1 MQGQPAARVAVSQPG
16 SINAKGQGQSLGP
29 IVPPQVPA
37 AMAPPQV
44 MQERH
49 QQPNRVYPFVAPLMS
64 MQEMAP
70 VVRPPAPAL
79 MQHVGQQEQRPS
91 MLNPNQLVAQ
101 PIERPLLKNR
111 SQQPIQQSL
120 FSTQIVD
127 KECVMQNCQQP
138 LQQVQIPVIA
148 NHQQLRYLPLQA
160 PGPPYPVQFLPSP
173 TKQEMPLAAVPGSTY
188 GWPMNW
194 PPPYGNPVMQTSP
207 FHHFFACPGPAWQSQ
222 PLNPP
227 AMPPRPPPPPEPPP
241 PLHLPMT
248 ASGAQA
254 LGQAPRRQDVQ
265 DSSPPQEQDMNMNV
279 AREYGDPLEVIP
291 YGWEDEKMDPDGG
304 MTCSTPESKR
314 TREPVRDPGTGESAD
329 RSQKIIQAFV
339 HQQQS
344 IQSAANNAKFPPPAS
359 VTNAIAG
366 PTIGHAHSLIAPAW
380 HQGGPGQGGGRPATS
395 GVQAGITG
403 AGGNKTVTSLDASWG
418 GVGLRSQLSSER
430 LGVLDP
436 QSTMVQAAEHMKQMG
451 PGAAQHPAVSE
462 LPPGKGYQHAVKEE
476 KQHRPIAAG
485 APVLP
490 MQWLPSPLQVR
501 PLIPAVSLP
510 QQRPVAQP
518 KQSHVAQNQ
527 IQLQVRQPAFRIPT
541 AQRRP
546 IAQLPMHVVQ
556 DLVNT
561 TQQQKQYPALLSAIP
576 FHPILLRFNLSN
588 AGFHLLSA
596 QEHLL
601 FVPPQTHIP
610 QLPLQNVPNQIL
622 IGMLFSKPF
631 AADSSSESGT
641 SAAVGPKHPVDLVAI
656 PTTRNLFLSVRALT
670 ARDFGIGQS
679 RTSTAI
685 GMPTFAQL
693 QTAALHCG
701 TCHTGLQCGAMQTAT
716 WQNGALQTAALR
728 IGARQ
733 TGFQCGTMQIANMP
747 TRLRGSDPN
756 SAMGMSALR
765 EITPPV
771 WQQPGIGKGTEMPLF
786 VGRQGVLS
794 QRAVNLPVTSVAA
807 EFGGLALQGQAGT
820 GLPVSLAASLRTH
833 GQRELMAQ
841 VNGPYLEE
849 SAICPV
855 RFLKEEAKSSGARV
869 PSSKTCATELPSD
882 CSAAGCKLP
891 DWSGEHCKLPYSSPA
906 HGKLPRWRR
915 GECKPPQCNAAHC
928 KPAHCRASQSN
939 LSHCRAIHSKRPHSS
954 ATNSKLQ
961 NCSAEQCIVPHCR
974 AGQCQQLRRSSEPR
988 NTSSS
993 DVED

>member
-1 MQGQPAARVAVSQPG
+1 M
-16 SINAKGQGQSLGP
+16 
-29 IVPPQVPA
+29 
-37 AMAPPQV
+37 
-44 MQERH
+44 
-49 QQPNRVYPFVAPLMS
+49 
-64 MQEMAP
+64 
-70 VVRPPAPAL
+70 
-79 MQHVGQQEQRPS
+79 
-91 MLNPNQLVAQ
+91 
-101 PIERPLLKNR
+101 
-111 SQQPIQQSL
+111 
-120 FSTQIVD
+120 
-127 KECVMQNCQQP
+127 
-138 LQQVQIPVIA
+138 
-148 NHQQLRYLPLQA
+148 
-160 PGPPYPVQFLPSP
+160 
-173 TKQEMPLAAVPGSTY
+173 
-188 GWPMNW
+188 
-194 PPPYGNPVMQTSP
+194 
-207 FHHFFACPGPAWQSQ
+207 
-222 PLNPP
+222 
-227 AMPPRPPPPPEPPP
+227 
-241 PLHLPMT
+241 
-248 ASGAQA
+248 
-254 LGQAPRRQDVQ
+254 
-265 DSSPPQEQDMNMNV
+265 
-279 AREYGDPLEVIP
+279 
-291 YGWEDEKMDPDGG
+291 
-304 MTCSTPESKR
+304 
-314 TREPVRDPGTGESAD
+314 
-329 RSQKIIQAFV
+329 
-339 HQQQS
+339 
-344 IQSAANNAKFPPPAS
+344 
-359 VTNAIAG
+359 
-366 PTIGHAHSLIAPAW
+366 
-380 HQGGPGQGGGRPATS
+380 
-395 GVQAGITG
+395 
-403 AGGNKTVTSLDASWG
+403 
-418 GVGLRSQLSSER
+418 
-430 LGVLDP
+430 
-436 QSTMVQAAEHMKQMG
+436 
-451 PGAAQHPAVSE
+451 
-462 LPPGKGYQHAVKEE
+462 
-476 KQHRPIAAG
+476 
-485 APVLP
+485 P

-728 IGARQ
+728 FGARQ

-786 VGRQGVLS
+786 VGRQRVLS

-820 GLPVSLAASLRTH
+820 GLPVSLAAPLRTH

-869 PSSKTCATELPSD
+869 PSSKTCATELLDGITFGLQCCRLQTARLEWRTLQAAVFQPRTWQTAALASRRVQTSSMQ
-882 CSAAGCKLP
+882 CSTLQTSTLQSIPIQSVTLPCNTLETATCQCHKL
-891 DWSGEHCKLPYSSPA
+891 
-906 HGKLPRWRR
+906 
-915 GECKPPQCNAAHC
+915 Q
-928 KPAHCRASQSN
+928 
-939 LSHCRAIHSKRPHSS
+939 
-954 ATNSKLQ
+954 TSKLQ
-961 NCSAEQCIVPHCR
+961 RRTMHSATLQGRTMPTTAKKPRTQKYFQQRCRGLTWPWMVPLQSSPRIDLVAFGRTCSPDLASLGAELSDEKEQVEVLGQISLSRSMMTMQGVSCSAMESATSLGPRVLRSNTVFSSTSNPSGRRISKER
-974 AGQCQQLRRSSEPR
+974 AIKRAIRAEKGEEAQVCPVLPTGKREG
-988 NTSSS
+988 
-993 DVED
+993 E